1 MQHTAESALAALK
14 PISSDISLLNAVLY
28 DASISNISGGD
39 TVPAAAAVLV
49 PFILLIISLVAF
61 ELCIYRIENWH
72 ITNGVAT
79 VMHFLLDSI
88 CAFATVACFTE
99 ATK

>member
-1 MQHTAESALAALK
+1 MFL
-14 PISSDISLLNAVLY
+14 PNAVLY
-28 DASISNISGGD
+28 DASISNISAGD

-49 PFILLIISLVAF
+49 PFILLIISLLAF
-61 ELCIYRIENWH
+61 ELGVYRIENWH